1 MFDYSTL
8 NNELIA
14 ALPEEF
20 KRSVDSK
27 REVDIEMSKTPEFI
41 LAKKLDA
48 IKGNFRKNYFHCDML
63 VLMILDFIK
72 TEGAEEI
79 VKSEEFKEMA
89 LIAATRLLL
98 HGDGASDAETLKKLN
113 LMLISVLGTDIGRSE
128 SCKKIFLAEN
138 SFIGVDKSIISV
150 RDMKEILDI
159 VEEFS
164 ISKEEYLLA
173 LEICVA
179 NKEVKKGACEC
190 DLFRWDP
197 LQYTLQV
204 RLFLEIEKK
213 NNTIDSEFDF
223 SEYLDSADI
232 FLKENNIS
240 IAAEMYKLLKKAGV
254 SLGEDKD
261 KVLSA
266 YESRYG
272 GDESAAKDTAKKVG
286 LIPYKNLYEKIKKSF
301 TSN

>member
-1 MFDYSTL
+1 MFNYSTL
-8 NNELIA
+8 DDNVIN
-14 ALPEEF
+14 ALPEEIQ
-20 KRSVDSK
+20 KRVGLK
-27 REVDIEMSKTPEFI
+27 RKADIEVSETLEFN
-41 LAKKLDA
+41 LAKKIDA
-48 IKGNFRKNYFHCDML
+48 IKRNFGKNNIHYDEL

-72 TEGAEEI
+72 MEGAEEI

-98 HGDGASDAETLKKLN
+98 HGASDAETLKKLN

-128 SCKKIFLAEN
+128 SRKKIFLAEN
-138 SFIGVDKSIISV
+138 SFIGADKSIISV

-179 NKEVKKGACEC
+179 NKEVKRDACEC

-286 LIPYKNLYEKIKKSF
+286 LIPYRSLYEKIKISF
-301 TSN
+301 TLN